1 MHACPQ
7 QWFVQKRTEP
17 QNLPGPTP
25 FLVANINSCRKAPKS
40 DIWCTYFPR
49 HCYSNAGIF
58 SAGDQH
64 SPWLPRICWLLI
76 FIMHF
81 VDTFDFFQKVVTRL
95 QCKFLLLERWFP
107 FIFHF
112 LCETERCKFHFMEKK
127 LPSNWSFWFHPQSF
141 TFYLLL
147 MSLSMHILYIHTSVN
162 PTVYFCYCL
171 LHFFFC
177 CCQNNEKF
185 PQQLSYIG
193 PTDLY
198 HSSHFV
204 QNESTHVILNIDLFR
219 SINQYT

>member
-1 MHACPQ
+1 M
-7 QWFVQKRTEP
+7 
-17 QNLPGPTP
+17 
-25 FLVANINSCRKAPKS
+25 
-40 DIWCTYFPR
+40 
-49 HCYSNAGIF
+49 
-58 SAGDQH
+58 GDQQA
-64 SPWLPRICWLLI
+64 PWLPRICWLLI

-81 VDTFDFFQKVVTRL
+81 GDTFDFLKSCDTL

-127 LPSNWSFWFHPQSF
+127 LPSNRSFWFHPQSF
-141 TFYLLL
+141 TFYRTV
-147 MSLSMHILYIHTSVN
+147 MSMSMHILYIHASLN
-162 PTVYFCYCL
+162 LNVYFCYCL

-177 CCQNNEKF
+177 CCSVFRSRENNEKF
-185 PQQLSYIG
+185 PQHLSYIG

-204 QNESTHVILNIDLFR
+204 QNESTHVILNNDLFR